1 MNTTTAPHSPT
12 NQNRPATQSQPATM
26 PQQSAVTRSS
36 AAASP
41 NAPDLHSD
49 QETRISPTADRGVLG
64 DVMGFRPSSTLGRE
78 LFAITMNVLIIGAF
92 AIVFQPPLAV
102 CLIAGVILLA
112 RLAAG
117 FATEGYAA
125 QLKGEN

>member
-1 MNTTTAPHSPT
+1 MNTTTAPDRTANQSRPT
-12 NQNRPATQSQPATM
+12 THDHPTTQSRPTA
-26 PQQSAVTRSS
+26 QSRPTTQS
-36 AAASP
+36 
-41 NAPDLHSD
+41 

-64 DVMGFRPSSTLGRE
+64 DVMGFRPSATLGRE
-78 LFAITMNVLIIGAF
+78 MFAIAMNILIIGAF

-102 CLIAGVILLA
+102 CVIGGVIAGVILLV

>member
-1 MNTTTAPHSPT
+1 MNTTTAPDRTASQNYPASQSRPT
-12 NQNRPATQSQPATM
+12 TQ
-26 PQQSAVTRSS
+26 R
-36 AAASP
+36 
-41 NAPDLHSD
+41 

-64 DVMGFRPSSTLGRE
+64 DVMGFRPSATLGRE
-78 LFAITMNVLIIGAF
+78 MFAFAMNILIIGAF

-102 CLIAGVILLA
+102 CVIGGVIAGVILLV